1 MRPSCSPRWSEL
13 DGSRL
18 LDAIDAAYD
27 AFSRRVESLK
37 QGTTCDCESC
47 RRVPD
52 LDLKFVVHSGT
63 VTRHRVAG
71 RQEVGGTDAI
81 LAHRL
86 LKASTP
92 ASLGLSRYVLITDAC
107 LAALDLGA
115 RTQ

>member
-1 MRPSCSPRWSEL
+1 M
-13 DGSRL
+13 

-52 LDLKFVVHSGT
+52 LDLKFVVHSGA
-63 VTRHRVAG
+63 VVRHRVAG

-81 LAHRL
+81 LVHRL
-86 LKASTP
+86 LKATRP
-92 ASLGLSRYVLITDAC
+92 PGLA
-107 LAALDLGA
+107 
-115 RTQ
+115 